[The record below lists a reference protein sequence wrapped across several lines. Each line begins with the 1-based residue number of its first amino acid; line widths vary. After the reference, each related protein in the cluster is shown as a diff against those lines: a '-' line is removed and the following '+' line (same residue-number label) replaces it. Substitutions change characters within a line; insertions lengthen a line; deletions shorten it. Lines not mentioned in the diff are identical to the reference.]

1 MGWSQKNVIKVH
13 VYKQLKKVRD
23 DVSQD
28 ASLESLGITPDH
40 MLKVIYKWQIWQTD
54 KQVTKLLFQI
64 TVSALNPVYL
74 YPVKI
79 SVHIFYKILPD
90 IRVI

>member
-1 MGWSQKNVIKVH
+1 MFLFQVGWSQKNVIKVH

-40 MLKVIYKWQIWQTD
+40 MLKVIYKWQTSD
-54 KQVTKLLFQI
+54 KI
-64 TVSALNPVYL
+64 IVSNNSECIEPSIL
-74 YPVKI
+74 I
-79 SVHIFYKILPD
+79 SSKNFCAYIL
-90 IRVI
+90 

>member
-1 MGWSQKNVIKVH
+1 MC
-13 VYKQLKKVRD
+13 D

-40 MLKVIYKWQIWQTD
+40 MLKVIYKWRKNWQTD

-64 TVSALNPVYL
+64 TVSALNPVYI
-74 YPVKI
+74 YPLKM